1 MSVQEGTQQ
10 LSKAREYQVRRVKGL
25 IIVDKCLCVHAY
37 VCMCAVCIDSI
48 WVPIWTLSKSQLL
61 T

>member
-25 IIVDKCLCVHAY
+25 IIVDKCLCVRAY
-37 VCMCAVCIDSI
+37 VCMRAVCIDSI